1 MPRSIPSA
9 EDRENLFDTRHSPKL
24 PPAPSPEPQEK
35 QPGHSDASPTSQGN
49 ERAVMSDRPK
59 AAGEGKQ
66 PLQDPRILA
75 FSRSAS
81 SSPGGS
87 GKSVGGLASHA
98 RDQSSSTPETARSSG
113 DDGASPLESNSP
125 RSSMDSASQLSQY
138 REKLAR
144 EIQRQGLGAK
154 QGPSTGPTAKQRV
167 VTPGFVAKTP
177 SYPFPRM
184 ASNPG
189 YVPSSLHRPFTTLSP
204 TGAAYELS
212 SMSAAGTP
220 GHGAS
225 RPQDKI
231 LSNPSTPAS
240 TITFQPTGAAH
251 AGDDPDF
258 PTPNLY
264 DLSLMMSA
272 EPGLEAWWKTVVHI
286 MTVCFKAE
294 RLTLSVPADST
305 DLENV
310 PWGQKA
316 TYNARPE
323 DSLSMEYMARGSS
336 LVPSS
341 IGDVSEI
348 VSSMDEDTL
357 RLQAPSRPHI
367 HTRHSFTAFEEEKQ
381 KDTSSAKPRPLFKR
395 PGVLARSRSTYPET
409 PTPHTGLNQRA
420 LEEHDAG
427 APELAGV
434 WDAPAPERETQGR
447 VFELLQA
454 LDYEADPLI
463 DHHGVTKVLE
473 RGRVIA
479 LTRSYPYLEDVS
491 QTKATDT
498 KAPGRPHSPDGLRK
512 KGRWIRHDSSTKLSN
527 ILSSAHPIRSHPN
540 ERRATQNID
549 KMISEGEPR
558 RPPTPKYEEYEQAPP
573 SPWSQ
578 SPAPSPAIRAD
589 PKDNPFF
596 TEAIV
601 DESSFDPTQGTPD
614 YAAIGPQEAIG
625 VDNAWTV
632 LHIPLRHPL
641 LSKPSSGFKLDTTLM
656 EQRSSRRGKEN
667 APDAEKQIDPDA
679 FRKEKQTPV
688 AILSILSP
696 TIPYPSN
703 LRYSLEH
710 LSPHLATSFALCRHY
725 SNLEAEVSR
734 MHHRRPRVAGFGA
747 VDPEGRPITDPA
759 IINYAAPEEA
769 ADNSLAGSMTSPSEY
784 STQSRSVTGTPGGT
798 PGWESAGFGTMMD
811 KRPPVSSPAPVG
823 GDSYFTTKSK
833 ANSKSEFSSAIQQ
846 RVRRN
851 SRSSTTSEKRSS
863 LRLSGGMSTESGH
876 FSPDVNEDDIPAEPA
891 IKAPEDTA
899 QAASTKRV
907 TGKEAPSESKE
918 DKPVE
923 TKGTRASFQTPH
935 RHVKLHSYGGDF
947 ATTFQSLP
955 PGSTIPIRGTPSR
968 ADTMPTNTSEMA
980 LPTDKLKDLILDSI
994 PAQLFVTLPRTG
1006 EIVWVNSRYLAYRG
1020 QSLAELHAD
1029 PHASFHPDD
1038 RETYLKAWG
1047 RAVKTST
1054 DFQMNV
1060 RIRRFDGAF
1069 RCFSARV
1076 VACKN
1081 KRNEIV
1087 YHLGSYTDIH
1097 EQTMAELKVVRQQE
1111 IEASEAKYRFL
1122 ANLIPQIIFTAT
1134 EDEGITFANEQWLA
1148 YTGQSEGDA
1157 LGLGFMDY
1165 VHPDDLAKCRIPS
1178 GQHSGTPPLG
1188 RARMGKRSQEGHKD
1202 NKPSEHST
1210 PKNTTHVESNIR
1222 GVHHPLSRQNSS
1234 SSDSVYELPSANLTE
1249 LAKDGVVK
1257 VGTDSNG
1264 RLSYSTEIRLRTK
1277 TGEYRWHL
1285 VRCVEIDNIG
1295 NGSSSSYFGSATDI
1309 NDHKLLEA
1317 KLKEAMESK
1326 SRFLS
1331 NMSHEI
1337 RTPLIGISGMVS
1349 FLQDTTLNEEQRDY
1363 TNTIQT
1369 SANSL
1374 LMIINDILDL
1384 SKVDAGMMKLNHEW
1398 FHTRALIEDVNEL
1411 VSAMAIARRLELN
1424 YIVEED
1430 VPTWVKGDRVRI
1442 RQVLLNV
1449 IGNAIKF
1456 TDTGEV
1462 FSRCRVRTDASGLG
1476 ERQVMLEFAVID
1488 TGRGFTEEES
1498 KLIFKPFSQID
1509 GSSTRAHGGSGL
1521 GLVISR
1527 QLVELHGGKMDGT
1540 AVPGRGATF
1549 TFTAK
1554 FSLPTADD
1562 HPDVPTSPQL
1572 PHTPAVLEDIPTQPF
1587 RQFTITKH
1595 RSSTAASPSH
1605 AEQES
1610 SPAVASSGSSNP
1622 SVTSTGTR
1630 VTGRSSISSVN
1641 VGLARFSEAAR
1652 ASGQDLTQM
1661 KLEMPSGRTSPGQ
1674 TPTPENPG
1682 KVVAAKEFRPP
1693 MFSIL
1698 VICPQK
1704 YSREATTQHI
1714 EMTLPKDVPHQIT
1727 ALASAQEAKQLIS
1740 RDDPVIFTHILINLA
1755 SSEEV
1760 LSLMSEIS
1768 SSTLL
1773 TKTKVVLLSDSL
1785 QRQALTKLVEDKN
1798 LAEVISDS
1806 RVTYVYKPVK
1816 PSRLAV
1822 VFDPAKEGD
1831 MSVDRNRST
1840 AQQIVETQ
1848 KKSYQEVE
1856 KRMGNKGYKVLLV
1869 EDNPVNQKVLKKYLI
1884 KVGLEVE
1891 LAADGEECTNKVFG
1905 HDHGFY
1911 SLILCDLHM
1920 PRKDGYQA
1928 CREIRVWEAKNKHG
1942 HMPII
1947 ALSANVMS
1955 DVQEKCVEAG
1965 FSDYVTKPVDFIDLS
1980 TALSKFF

>member
-1 MPRSIPSA
+1 MPRSIQSA
-9 EDRENLFDTRHSPKL
+9 EDRDNQFDTRRSPKSL
-24 PPAPSPEPQEK
+24 PAPSTAPQEN

-49 ERAVMSDRPK
+49 ERAV
-59 AAGEGKQ
+59 
-66 PLQDPRILA
+66 I
-75 FSRSAS
+75 
-81 SSPGGS
+81 
-87 GKSVGGLASHA
+87 GKSAGGLASHA
-98 RDQSSSTPETARSSG
+98 REQPSSDPETAPSSG
-113 DDGASPLESNSP
+113 DDGANPPESSPP
-125 RSSMDSASQLSQY
+125 KSSKDSATQLSQY
-138 REKLAR
+138 REKLTG
-144 EIQRQGLGAK
+144 EIQRQGLGTKPSQAPA
-154 QGPSTGPTAKQRV
+154 QPLNRVSPILEDAAAAAAATNTPSPMGPSTTSTNASTESNQTIRGG

-189 YVPSSLHRPFTTLSP
+189 YIPSSLHRPFTTLSP
-204 TGAAYELS
+204 TGALYDVS
-212 SMSAAGTP
+212 SMSNMGTR

-231 LSNPSTPAS
+231 LSNTSTPAS
-240 TITFQPTGAAH
+240 TITFQPTGAVNP
-251 AGDDPDF
+251 GDDPDF

-264 DLSLMMSA
+264 GLSLMLSA
-272 EPGLEAWWKTVVHI
+272 EPGLEAWWKTVVYI

-341 IGDVSEI
+341 MGDVSE
-348 VSSMDEDTL
+348 VLSPADDDTL
-357 RLQAPSRPHI
+357 RLQSPTRPHI
-367 HTRHSFTAFEEEKQ
+367 HTRHSFTAYEEEKQ
-381 KDTSSAKPRPLFKR
+381 KDATSAKARPLLKR
-395 PGVLARSRSTYPET
+395 PGVLARSQSTYPET
-409 PTPHTGLNQRA
+409 AIPHMGLNQQA
-420 LEEHDAG
+420 LEEHDAE
-427 APELAGV
+427 APE
-434 WDAPAPERETQGR
+434 
-447 VFELLQA
+447 
-454 LDYEADPLI
+454 EADPLI

-479 LTRSYPYLEDVS
+479 LTRSYPYFEDVS
-491 QTKATDT
+491 QVKAADT
-498 KAPGRPHSPDGLRK
+498 KPPGRAHSPEGLRK

-527 ILSSAHPIRSHPN
+527 ILSSAHPMRSHPN

-589 PKDNPFF
+589 PKGNPFF

-601 DESSFDPTQGTPD
+601 DESSFDPTQTTPD
-614 YAAIGPQEAIG
+614 YTAIGPQEAIG

-656 EQRSSRRGKEN
+656 EQRSSRRGKDN
-667 APDAEKQIDPDA
+667 HMDAEKHIDPDA

-747 VDPEGRPITDPA
+747 VDSEGRPITDPA

-769 ADNSLAGSMTSPSEY
+769 ADNSLVGSMTSPSEY

-811 KRPPVSSPAPVG
+811 KRPPVSSPAPAG

-833 ANSKSEFSSAIQQ
+833 ANSKPEFSSAIQH

-863 LRLSGGMSTESGH
+863 LRLSGGMSIESGH
-876 FSPDVNEDDIPAEPA
+876 FSPDVNEDDTPAESA
-891 IKAPEDTA
+891 VKAAEDPT
-899 QAASTKRV
+899 QVASTKKA
-907 TGKEAPSESKE
+907 TGKEATSESKE
-918 DKPVE
+918 DKQAE
-923 TKGTRASFQTPH
+923 TKGARTSFQTPH

-955 PGSTIPIRGTPSR
+955 PGSTIPTRGTPSR

-980 LPTDKLKDLILDSI
+980 LPTDKDLILDSI

-1006 EIVWVNSRYLAYRG
+1006 EIVWVNSRYVAYRG

-1148 YTGQSEGDA
+1148 YTGQSEDDA
-1157 LGLGFMDY
+1157 LGLEFMDY
-1165 VHPDDLAKCRIPS
+1165 VHPEDLAKCRIPS
-1178 GQHSGTPPLG
+1178 GQHSATPPLG
-1188 RARMGKRSQEGHKD
+1188 RARKGKKSQAEGHKA
-1202 NKPSEHST
+1202 NKPPEHPT
-1210 PKNTTHVESNIR
+1210 PKNTTHAESNIR

-1249 LAKDGVVK
+1249 LARDGVVK

-1295 NGSSSSYFGSATDI
+1295 NGSSSYFGSATDI

-1398 FHTRALIEDVNEL
+1398 LHTRALIEDVNEL

-1430 VPTWVKGDRVRI
+1430 VPVWVKGDRVRI

-1456 TDTGEV
+1456 ADTGEV
-1462 FSRCRVRTDASGLG
+1462 FSRCK
-1476 ERQVMLEFAVID
+1476 
-1488 TGRGFTEEES
+1488 GFTEEES

-1540 AVPGRGATF
+1540 AVPGKGATF

-1554 FSLPTADD
+1554 FGLPTADD
-1562 HPDVPTSPQL
+1562 HPDVTTSPEL
-1572 PHTPAVLEDIPTQPF
+1572 PKTPAVLEEIPTQPF

-1595 RSSTAASPSH
+1595 RSSSAASPSH
-1605 AEQES
+1605 GEQES
-1610 SPAVASSGSSNP
+1610 SPAVASSGSSSP
-1622 SVTSTGTR
+1622 SVTSAGTR

-1674 TPTPENPG
+1674 TPTPENPS
-1682 KVVAAKEFRPP
+1682 KIVTAKEFRPP

-1727 ALASAQEAKQLIS
+1727 ALAGAQEAKQLLS
-1740 RDDPVIFTHILINLA
+1740 HDDPVIFTHILINLA

-1760 LSLMSEIS
+1760 LGLLSEIS

-1773 TKTKVVLLSDSL
+1773 TKTKVVLLSDSI
-1785 QRQALTKLVEDKN
+1785 QRQALTKLVEGSN
-1798 LAEVISDS
+1798 LTDVVSDS

-1840 AQQIVETQ
+1840 AQKIVETQ

-1891 LAADGEECTNKVFG
+1891 LAADGEECTDKVFS

-1942 HMPII
+1942 QMPII

>member
-1 MPRSIPSA
+1 
-9 EDRENLFDTRHSPKL
+9 
-24 PPAPSPEPQEK
+24 
-35 QPGHSDASPTSQGN
+35 
-49 ERAVMSDRPK
+49 MSNRPK

-75 FSRSAS
+75 FSRSAAGS
-81 SSPGGS
+81 AGGS
-87 GKSVGGLASHA
+87 GKSAGALASQA
-98 RDQSSSTPETARSSG
+98 GDQPSSSHETARSSG
-113 DDGASPLESNSP
+113 DDGANTPEPNSP
-125 RSSMDSASQLSQY
+125 RSSKDSASQLSQY

-154 QGPSTGPTAKQRV
+154 PGQAPAHPPHRVSPILEDTAAAATNTPSPMISSGPSTTSTNASAESNQTIRGG

-184 ASNPG
+184 ASIPG

-204 TGAAYELS
+204 TGTAYDLPS
-212 SMSAAGTP
+212 TSVAGTP
-220 GHGAS
+220 THGVS

-240 TITFQPTGAAH
+240 TMTFQPTGAAH
-251 AGDDPDF
+251 PGDDPDF

-264 DLSLMMSA
+264 DLSLMLSA
-272 EPGLEAWWKTVVHI
+272 EPGLEAWWKTVVYI

-316 TYNARPE
+316 TFNARPE

-341 IGDVSEI
+341 IGDVSE
-348 VSSMDEDTL
+348 VLSTAEDDTL

-367 HTRHSFTAFEEEKQ
+367 YTRHSFTAFEEEKQ
-381 KDTSSAKPRPLFKR
+381 KDVSSAKPRPFFKR
-395 PGVLARSRSTYPET
+395 PGVLSRSKSTYPET
-409 PTPHTGLNQRA
+409 PTPHTGLNQQA
-420 LEEHDAG
+420 LEEHDAE
-427 APELAGV
+427 APGLAGG
-434 WDAPAPERETQGR
+434 WDAPAPEKEIQGR

-479 LTRSYPYLEDVS
+479 LTRSYPYLEDVT
-491 QTKATDT
+491 QVKATDN
-498 KAPGRPHSPDGLRK
+498 KAPGRTHSPEGLRK
-512 KGRWIRHDSSTKLSN
+512 KGKWMRPDSSTKLSN
-527 ILSSAHPIRSHPN
+527 ILSSAHPMRAHTS

-596 TEAIV
+596 TEAVV
-601 DESSFDPTQGTPD
+601 DESSFDPTQTTPD
-614 YAAIGPQEAIG
+614 YTAIGPQEAIG

-641 LSKPSSGFKLDTTLM
+641 LSKPTSGFKLDTTLM

-667 APDAEKQIDPDA
+667 TPDAEKHIDPDA

-811 KRPPVSSPAPVG
+811 KRPPVSSPALAGGG

-833 ANSKSEFSSAIQQ
+833 TNTKPEFSSAVQH

-863 LRLSGGMSTESGH
+863 LRLSGGMAMESGH
-876 FSPDVNEDDIPAEPA
+876 FSPDVNDDDTPADTATKPTEDP
-891 IKAPEDTA
+891 A

-907 TGKEAPSESKE
+907 TGKEASSESKE

-923 TKGTRASFQTPH
+923 TKGGRTSFQTPH

-955 PGSTIPIRGTPSR
+955 PGSTIPTRVTPSR
-968 ADTMPTNTSEMA
+968 ADTMPTNPSEMA

-1178 GQHSGTPPLG
+1178 GHHSATPPLG
-1188 RARMGKRSQEGHKD
+1188 RARMSKRSPGEGHKP
-1202 NKPSEHST
+1202 NKPSEHPI
-1210 PKNTTHVESNIR
+1210 PKNTAHVESNIR

-1295 NGSSSSYFGSATDI
+1295 NGSSSYFGSATDI

-1476 ERQVMLEFAVID
+1476 EQQVMLEFAVID

-1562 HPDVPTSPQL
+1562 HPDVPASPEL
-1572 PHTPAVLEDIPTQPF
+1572 PNTPAVLEDIPTQPF

-1595 RSSTAASPSH
+1595 RSSSAASPSH

-1682 KVVAAKEFRPP
+1682 KVVAAEEFRPP

-1698 VICPQK
+1698 VICPQR

-1727 ALASAQEAKQLIS
+1727 SLASAQEAKQLIS
-1740 RDDPVIFTHILINLA
+1740 RDDPVIFTHILINLT

-1760 LSLMSEIS
+1760 LALMNEIS

-1773 TKTKVVLLSDSL
+1773 TKTKVVLLSDSI
-1785 QRQALTKLVEDKN
+1785 QRQALTKLVEDRH
-1798 LAEVISDS
+1798 LADVISDS

-1891 LAADGEECTNKVFG
+1891 LAADGEECTTKVFG

-1911 SLILCDLHM
+1911 SLILVGPPPFLSQAVALRYTNTM
-1920 PRKDGYQA
+1920 PVRSPHAPEGRLPGVSRNQSLGSQEQA
-1928 CREIRVWEAKNKHG
+1928 W
-1942 HMPII
+1942 P
-1947 ALSANVMS
+1947 SAHHCTLCERHV
-1955 DVQEKCVEAG
+1955 
-1965 FSDYVTKPVDFIDLS
+1965 
-1980 TALSKFF
+1980 

>member
-1 MPRSIPSA
+1 
-9 EDRENLFDTRHSPKL
+9 
-24 PPAPSPEPQEK
+24 
-35 QPGHSDASPTSQGN
+35 
-49 ERAVMSDRPK
+49 MSDRPK
-59 AAGEGKQ
+59 AAGEGRQ

-75 FSRSAS
+75 FSRSGAS
-81 SSPGGS
+81 SYVGGS
-87 GKSVGGLASHA
+87 GKSAGGLASHA
-98 RDQSSSTPETARSSG
+98 REQPSSDPETAPSSG
-113 DDGASPLESNSP
+113 DDGANPPESSPP
-125 RSSMDSASQLSQY
+125 KSSKDSATQLSQY
-138 REKLAR
+138 REKLTG
-144 EIQRQGLGAK
+144 EIQRQGLGTKPSQAPA
-154 QGPSTGPTAKQRV
+154 QPLNRVSPILEDAAAAAAATNTPSPMGPSTTSTNASTESNQTIRGG

-189 YVPSSLHRPFTTLSP
+189 YIPSSLHRPFTTLSP
-204 TGAAYELS
+204 TGALYDVS
-212 SMSAAGTP
+212 SMSNMGTR

-231 LSNPSTPAS
+231 LSNTSTPAS
-240 TITFQPTGAAH
+240 TITFQPTGAVNP
-251 AGDDPDF
+251 GDDPDF

-264 DLSLMMSA
+264 GLSLMLSA
-272 EPGLEAWWKTVVHI
+272 EPGLEAWWKTVVYI

-341 IGDVSEI
+341 MGDVSE
-348 VSSMDEDTL
+348 VLSPADDDTL
-357 RLQAPSRPHI
+357 RLQSPTRPHI
-367 HTRHSFTAFEEEKQ
+367 HTRHSFTAYEEEKQ
-381 KDTSSAKPRPLFKR
+381 KDATSAKARPLLKR
-395 PGVLARSRSTYPET
+395 PGVLARSQSTYPET
-409 PTPHTGLNQRA
+409 AIPHMGLNQQA
-420 LEEHDAG
+420 LEEHDAE
-427 APELAGV
+427 APE
-434 WDAPAPERETQGR
+434 
-447 VFELLQA
+447 
-454 LDYEADPLI
+454 EADPLI

-479 LTRSYPYLEDVS
+479 LTRSYPYFEDVS
-491 QTKATDT
+491 QVKAADT
-498 KAPGRPHSPDGLRK
+498 KPPGRAHSPEGLRK

-527 ILSSAHPIRSHPN
+527 ILSSAHPMRSHPN

-589 PKDNPFF
+589 PKGNPFF

-601 DESSFDPTQGTPD
+601 DESSFDPTQTTPD
-614 YAAIGPQEAIG
+614 YTAIGPQEAIG

-656 EQRSSRRGKEN
+656 EQRSSRRGKDN
-667 APDAEKQIDPDA
+667 HMDAEKHIDPDA

-747 VDPEGRPITDPA
+747 VDSEGRPITDPA

-769 ADNSLAGSMTSPSEY
+769 ADNSLVGSMTSPSEY

-811 KRPPVSSPAPVG
+811 KRPPVSSPAPAG

-833 ANSKSEFSSAIQQ
+833 ANSKPEFSSAIQH

-863 LRLSGGMSTESGH
+863 LRLSGGMSIESGH
-876 FSPDVNEDDIPAEPA
+876 FSPDVNEDDTPAESA
-891 IKAPEDTA
+891 VKAAEDPT
-899 QAASTKRV
+899 QVASTKKA
-907 TGKEAPSESKE
+907 TGKEATSESKE
-918 DKPVE
+918 DKQAE
-923 TKGTRASFQTPH
+923 TKGARTSFQTPH

-955 PGSTIPIRGTPSR
+955 PGSTIPTRGTPSR

-980 LPTDKLKDLILDSI
+980 LPTDKDLILDSI

-1006 EIVWVNSRYLAYRG
+1006 EIVWVNSRYVAYRG

-1148 YTGQSEGDA
+1148 YTGQSEDDA
-1157 LGLGFMDY
+1157 LGLEFMDY
-1165 VHPDDLAKCRIPS
+1165 VHPEDLAKCRIPS
-1178 GQHSGTPPLG
+1178 GQHSATPPLG
-1188 RARMGKRSQEGHKD
+1188 RARKGKKSQAEGHKA
-1202 NKPSEHST
+1202 NKPPEHPT
-1210 PKNTTHVESNIR
+1210 PKNTTHAESNIR

-1249 LAKDGVVK
+1249 LARDGVVK

-1295 NGSSSSYFGSATDI
+1295 NGSSSYFGSATDI

-1398 FHTRALIEDVNEL
+1398 LHTRALIEDVNEL

-1430 VPTWVKGDRVRI
+1430 VPVWVKGDRVRI

-1456 TDTGEV
+1456 ADTGEV
-1462 FSRCRVRTDASGLG
+1462 FSRCKVRTDASGLG
-1476 ERQVMLEFAVID
+1476 EQQVMLEFAVID
-1488 TGRGFTEEES
+1488 TGKGFTEEES

-1540 AVPGRGATF
+1540 AVPGKGATF

-1554 FSLPTADD
+1554 FGLPTADD
-1562 HPDVPTSPQL
+1562 HPDVTTSPEL
-1572 PHTPAVLEDIPTQPF
+1572 PKTPAVLEEIPTQPF

-1595 RSSTAASPSH
+1595 RSSSAASPSH
-1605 AEQES
+1605 GEQES
-1610 SPAVASSGSSNP
+1610 SPAVASSGSSSP
-1622 SVTSTGTR
+1622 SVTSAGTR

-1674 TPTPENPG
+1674 TPTPENPS
-1682 KVVAAKEFRPP
+1682 KIVTAKEFRPP

-1727 ALASAQEAKQLIS
+1727 ALAGAQEAKQLLS
-1740 RDDPVIFTHILINLA
+1740 HDDPVIFTHILINLA

-1760 LSLMSEIS
+1760 LGLLSEIS

-1773 TKTKVVLLSDSL
+1773 TKTKVVLLSDSI
-1785 QRQALTKLVEDKN
+1785 QRQALTKLVEGSN
-1798 LAEVISDS
+1798 LTDVVSDS

-1840 AQQIVETQ
+1840 AQKIVETQ

-1891 LAADGEECTNKVFG
+1891 LAADGEECTDKVFS

-1942 HMPII
+1942 QMPII

>member
-1 MPRSIPSA
+1 
-9 EDRENLFDTRHSPKL
+9 
-24 PPAPSPEPQEK
+24 
-35 QPGHSDASPTSQGN
+35 
-49 ERAVMSDRPK
+49 MSDRPK

-66 PLQDPRILA
+66 TLQDPRILA

-81 SSPGGS
+81 GYAGGS
-87 GKSVGGLASHA
+87 GKSVGGPASHA
-98 RDQSSSTPETARSSG
+98 REQPSSSSFLETARGSG
-113 DDGASPLESNSP
+113 DDGAKQPEHSSP
-125 RSSMDSASQLSQY
+125 RPPKDSASQLSQY
-138 REKLAR
+138 REKLTR
-144 EIQRQGLGAK
+144 EIQRQGLVAK
-154 QGPSTGPTAKQRV
+154 PNQAAVQLLHRVSPILEDSAAAAATAVTNTANPMVSSGPSTTSTNASTESNQTIRGG
-167 VTPGFVAKTP
+167 VTPGFMAKTP

-204 TGAAYELS
+204 TGQVYDLS
-212 SMSAAGTP
+212 SMSAVGTP
-220 GHGAS
+220 NHGAT
-225 RPQDKI
+225 RPYDKI

-240 TITFQPTGAAH
+240 TITFQPTGAVQP
-251 AGDDPDF
+251 GDDPDF
-258 PTPNLY
+258 PTPNIY
-264 DLSLMMSA
+264 ELSLMLSA
-272 EPGLEAWWKTVVHI
+272 EPGLEAWWKTVVQI

-316 TYNARPE
+316 NYNSRPE

-341 IGDVSEI
+341 IGDVSE
-348 VSSMDEDTL
+348 VLSPADDDTL
-357 RLQAPSRPHI
+357 RLQSPTRPHI
-367 HTRHSFTAFEEEKQ
+367 YTRHSFTAYEEEKQ
-381 KDTSSAKPRPLFKR
+381 KDTSARPRPSIKR
-395 PGVLARSRSTYPET
+395 PGGLARSKSTYPET
-409 PTPHTGLNQRA
+409 PIPHMGLNQQA
-420 LEEHDAG
+420 LEEHNAE
-427 APELAGV
+427 APELAGG
-434 WDAPAPERETQGR
+434 WDSPTPEKEIQGR

-491 QTKATDT
+491 QAKAPDN
-498 KAPGRPHSPDGLRK
+498 KAPGRTHSPEGLRK
-512 KGRWIRHDSSTKLSN
+512 KGRWMRHDSSTKLSN
-527 ILSSAHPIRSHPN
+527 ILSSAHSMSRHPN

-578 SPAPSPAIRAD
+578 SPAPSPAIRAE

-596 TEAIV
+596 TEAVV
-601 DESSFDPTQGTPD
+601 DESSFDPTQTTPD
-614 YAAIGPQEAIG
+614 YTAIGPQEAIG

-641 LSKPSSGFKLDTTLM
+641 LSKPSSGFRLDTTLM

-667 APDAEKQIDPDA
+667 AADAEKHMDPDA
-679 FRKEKQTPV
+679 LRREKQTPV

-734 MHHRRPRVAGFGA
+734 MHHRRPRVSGFGA
-747 VDPEGRPITDPA
+747 VDAEGRPITDPA

-769 ADNSLAGSMTSPSEY
+769 GDNSLAGSMTSPSEY

-798 PGWESAGFGTMMD
+798 PGWESAVFGTMMD
-811 KRPPVSSPAPVG
+811 KRPPVSSPAPAG

-833 ANSKSEFSSAIQQ
+833 VNNKPEFSSSIPH

-863 LRLSGGMSTESGH
+863 LRLSGGIAMESGH
-876 FSPDVNEDDIPAEPA
+876 FGPEINEDDTPAEA
-891 IKAPEDTA
+891 ATKTPEDPA
-899 QAASTKRV
+899 QAASTKKA

-918 DKPVE
+918 EKQAE
-923 TKGTRASFQTPH
+923 TKGARTSFQTPH

-955 PGSTIPIRGTPSR
+955 PGSSIPTRGTPSR
-968 ADTMPTNTSEMA
+968 ADNMPTNTSEMA

-1148 YTGQSEGDA
+1148 YTGQNEDDA

-1165 VHPDDLAKCRIPS
+1165 VHPEDLSKCRIPS
-1178 GQHSGTPPLG
+1178 SQHSTTTPLG
-1188 RARMGKRSQEGHKD
+1188 RAKKSKKTQEGHKA
-1202 NKPSEHST
+1202 NKPSDLAT
-1210 PKNTTHVESNIR
+1210 PKNTPLAESNIR

-1234 SSDSVYELPSANLTE
+1234 SSDSVYELPSANLTD

-1295 NGSSSSYFGSATDI
+1295 IGSSSYFGSATDI

-1430 VPTWVKGDRVRI
+1430 VPVWVKGDRVRI

-1462 FSRCRVRTDASGLG
+1462 FSRCRVRTNASGLG
-1476 ERQVMLEFAVID
+1476 EQQVMLEFAVID

-1527 QLVELHGGKMDGT
+1527 QLVELHGGTMDGT

-1554 FSLPTADD
+1554 FTLPTADD
-1562 HPDVPTSPQL
+1562 HPDVPAIPEL
-1572 PHTPAVLEDIPTQPF
+1572 PKTPAVLEDIPTQPF

-1595 RSSTAASPSH
+1595 RSSSTASPSH
-1605 AEQES
+1605 AEQQS

-1630 VTGRSSISSVN
+1630 LTGRSSISSVN

-1661 KLEMPSGRTSPGQ
+1661 KLEMPSGRVSPGQ
-1674 TPTPENPG
+1674 TPTPENTG
-1682 KVVAAKEFRPP
+1682 KVVMAKEFRPP

-1704 YSREATTQHI
+1704 YSREATAQHI

-1727 ALASAQEAKQLIS
+1727 ALASAREAKQLIS

-1760 LSLMSEIS
+1760 LALISEIS
-1768 SSTLL
+1768 SSSLL
-1773 TKTKVVLLSDSL
+1773 TMTKVVLLSDSI
-1785 QRQALTKLVEDKN
+1785 QRQALTKLVEDSN
-1798 LAEVISDS
+1798 LADVVSDS

-1822 VFDPAKEGD
+1822 VFDPANEGD

-1848 KKSYQEVE
+1848 KRSYQEVE

-1891 LAADGEECTNKVFG
+1891 LAADGEECTDKVFA

-1928 CREIRVWEAKNKHG
+1928 CREIRVWEAKNKHS